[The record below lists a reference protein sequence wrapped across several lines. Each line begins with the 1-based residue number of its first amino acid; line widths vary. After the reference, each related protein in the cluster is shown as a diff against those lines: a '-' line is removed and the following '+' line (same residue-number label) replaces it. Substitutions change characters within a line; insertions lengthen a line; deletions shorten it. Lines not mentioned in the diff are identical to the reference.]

1 MFAIRS
7 GAVCVGSVRSADQG
21 SDWYNV
27 NRGWT
32 PASNEASTFETR
44 DEADQV
50 IARESLANAAIVVE
64 IDE

>member
-1 MFAIRS
+1 MDN
-7 GAVCVGSVRSADQG
+7 GT
-21 SDWYNV
+21 DWYNV
-27 NRGWT
+27 DRGWT

>member
-7 GAVCVGSVRSADQG
+7 ALECLGEIRSMDNG
-21 SDWYNV
+21 TDWYNV
-27 NRGWT
+27 DRGWT